1 MIAIIK
7 YYKEII
13 IICLLF
19 TCLFLQLKLKNSSY
33 KINELQLLHKINIE
47 ESKRKYAELAAA
59 NSDEKNR
66 SLEKYLNEINN
77 INNKYNDAIINNN
90 RMQSEIKSYNTR
102 LHAVTR
108 ETVENYAK
116 TGSILYGECKQEYIN
131 MGRYTA
137 KIDAEL
143 NALTSDK

>member
-1 MIAIIK
+1 M
-7 YYKEII
+7 
-13 IICLLF
+13 
-19 TCLFLQLKLKNSSY
+19 
-33 KINELQLLHKINIE
+33 HKINIE